1 MNWLRVLTWAD
12 HDWTP
17 MRRCAAGLACPAWT
31 SCGAS
36 SAMMR
41 RSDSPTPY
49 VARHPLG
56 WRADFTEN
64 LVRQRN
70 SSYSH
75 GITKQSRQGRD
86 GYPDTY
92 AHPRGIEPGD
102 APRPRV
108 GRLEYQP
115 RRLCT

>member
-1 MNWLRVLTWAD
+1 MGRLRLDTDA
-12 HDWTP
+12 P
-17 MRRCAAGLACPAWT
+17 LCRRSGVSSLDELW
-31 SCGAS
+31 GAS